1 MNKIVELL
9 IDWDNLEF
17 DDLGVSIMSLVSEP
31 AIGIAWQKFA
41 AQKFVSVLPGESK
54 EEYVA
59 RCIPTLI
66 DEGFEEDQAAAICY
80 GSYESKEFA
89 KEGEI
94 SEEHL
99 NYIED
104 LISREDFGN
113 TFDPSTTSFVDL
125 SKDKFATESEVIDAL
140 GALND
145 LLTPG
150 DSEGNTKFL
159 YRYRSGRGLPT
170 GSESRR
176 FCKIMMG
183 RPNQYYTEQEID
195 EISNFRLQ
203 LGMGPGG
210 TSFYDVFQY
219 KGGVN
224 CRHFWTAYAQYQ
236 ANGRTVIAEIGPARG
251 RVGEIASSSNNWW
264 RMSKANQWH
273 FSEDDQM
280 IVTGPAM
287 VPNMM
292 IPRIDTDG
300 SMFHVY
306 FSQDTVK
313 KIARKFLEENNQ
325 HNTDI
330 NHDDKIS
337 NENTLLESWIV
348 DDPKMDKSAT
358 LGFDVPTGTWFVS
371 YKINNKETWNQI
383 KEGELNGFSITGQ
396 FIEANAK

>member
-80 GSYESKEFA
+80 GSYEDTELKEPT
-89 KEGEI
+89 
-94 SEEHL
+94 EEHMDA
-99 NYIED
+99 IELMLKD
-104 LISREDFGN
+104 NTFGR
-113 TFDPSTTSFVDL
+113 TFDPKNTSFVNL
-125 SKDKFATESEVIDAL
+125 SKDEFATAGEVIEGI
-140 GALND
+140 GALNN
-145 LLTPG
+145 LLDAGEDIESNYVYKYT
-150 DSEGNTKFL
+150 EGQ
-159 YRYRSGRGLPT
+159 RSANR
-170 GSESRR
+170 RR
-176 FCKIMMG
+176 FCSIMMAAN
-183 RPNQYYTEQEID
+183 RFFSLPEINAM
-195 EISNFRLQ
+195 SAA
-203 LGMGPGG
+203 
-210 TSFYDVFQY
+210 
-219 KGGVN
+219 GVN
-224 CRHFWTAYAQYQ
+224 GGFAESGKSRYDIFKYHGGLYCRHFWTRFRVFKDGS
-236 ANGRTVIAEIGPARG
+236 GREVVVEEGPARG
-251 RVGEIASSSNNWW
+251 VAGVMTNDQQNRG
-264 RMSKANQWH
+264 RMTFNESKWH
-273 FSEDDQM
+273 FSEDDKM

-292 IPRIDTDG
+292 IPRIDKDG

-348 DDPKMDKSAT
+348 DNPEMDKSTA
-358 LGFDVPTGTWFVS
+358 LGFNVPEGTWMVS

-396 FIEANAK
+396 FIESNTK